1 MFRITTVVENTSAS
15 KPKFRAEHGLSIFI
29 ETKKEKFFFDTGQSD
44 VFVHNAKLL
53 NIDLTKIN
61 KVVLSHGHYDHGG
74 GLKYLLDYT
83 KPVVYGHPEIFRDR
97 YSKLSDT
104 GKLRYLGIEKREFY
118 EEKGIRFV
126 LDDKPME
133 VSENIYTTGFEE
145 MTTDFEEVDKNFVYK
160 KNGVYEKDDVT
171 DDMSLILDVKKG
183 LFIIFGCAHRG
194 IINIIRQA
202 EKTFNKRVFGFIGGT
217 HLGPASDYQRKMVIE
232 ELEKMDLEIIGPSH
246 CTGLKMTAELYC
258 AFKDRVIFNNVGT
271 VLEV

>member
-15 KPKFRAEHGLSIFI
+15 KPGFRAEHGLSVLV
-29 ETKKEKFFFDTGQSD
+29 ETEKEKFFFDTGQSD
-44 VFVHNAKLL
+44 VFIHNARLL
-53 NIDLTKIN
+53 NIDLTKIK

-83 KPVVYGHPEIFRDR
+83 KPVVYAHPEVFRER

-104 GKLRYLGIEKREFY
+104 GKLRYIGIEKREFY
-118 EEKGIRFV
+118 EEKGVKFV

-133 VSENIYTTGFEE
+133 VSKNVYTTGFEE
-145 MTTDFEEVDKNFVYK
+145 MVTDFEEVDKNFVHN
-160 KNGVYEKDDVT
+160 KNGVYEKDDVP
-171 DDMSLILDVKKG
+171 DDMSLILDTKRG
-183 LFIIFGCAHRG
+183 LFIVFGCAHRG
-194 IINIIRQA
+194 IINIIKQA

-232 ELEKMDLEIIGPSH
+232 ELKKMDLEIIGPSH

-258 AFKDRVIFNNVGT
+258 IFKDKVIFNNVGT

>member
-15 KPKFRAEHGLSIFI
+15 KPKFKAEHGLSIFI
-29 ETKKEKFFFDTGQSD
+29 ETEKEKFFFDTGQSD
-44 VFVHNAKLL
+44 VFIYNAKLL

-74 GLKYLLDYT
+74 GLKYLLDYA

-118 EEKGIRFV
+118 EERGVKFV

-133 VSENIYTTGFEE
+133 VSKNIYTTGFEE

-171 DDMSLILDVKKG
+171 DDMSLNLKHKDIVADE
-183 LFIIFGCAHRG
+183 LFHYSYQGQ
-194 IINIIRQA
+194 RQ
-202 EKTFNKRVFGFIGGT
+202 KPHTSSHSYRYHPLPF
-217 HLGPASDYQRKMVIE
+217 HLQFFLQVYV
-232 ELEKMDLEIIGPSH
+232 
-246 CTGLKMTAELYC
+246 
-258 AFKDRVIFNNVGT
+258 
-271 VLEV
+271 